1 MIYVGLIFAN
11 ELGGLE
17 QLIGEKQRRRT
28 EGERCVT
35 P

>member
-1 MIYVGLIFAN
+1 MIYVGLIFASD
-11 ELGGLE
+11 LGGLE

-28 EGERCVT
+28 EEERCFT